1 MKRTIIPIFAL
12 AIIAAGCEDIYE
24 GEAPNYIQD
33 VKVSFNPE
41 IEPYGES
48 DSEDMAAGADA
59 GVFMIKY
66 GTDFSAENIINGMS
80 NTRFVT
86 DAEGLLN
93 VPQGSETILF
103 PAEANKY
110 DFILYSPY
118 RETLDAGNTI
128 SLDLDAADTE
138 NLLYSDSAK
147 GKYKSASAVKVEFR
161 HVPAKMSM
169 NITNGQGITEDDL
182 KSLDVTFSG
191 MYSTGVLDLLKG
203 SVSYTGE
210 AGKLDAEVASDGKS
224 AEVLILPTAPE
235 TAAGGR
241 ELIFSTGGVT
251 HSYIFDAS
259 QVFEMGKEYV
269 LDVTVSV
276 PGISIEISEIKDW
289 TVETVDGVSSL

>member
-24 GEAPNYIQD
+24 GEAPNYLQD

-93 VPQGSETILF
+93 VPQGSGDILF
-103 PAEANKY
+103 PAEVGKY

-118 RETLDAGNTI
+118 RATLDAGNTI
-128 SLDLDAADTE
+128 SLDIDAEDTH

-147 GKYKSASAVKVEFR
+147 GKYKSASAVRVEFR
-161 HVPAKMSM
+161 HVPAKVRI
-169 NITNGQGITEDDL
+169 NLANGQGITEEDMRNL
-182 KSLDVTFSG
+182 KVTFSG
-191 MYSTGVLDLLKG
+191 MYSTGSLDLLDG
-203 SVSYTGE
+203 SVTCSGSSGE
-210 AGKLDAEVASDGKS
+210 LDADVSADGKS
-224 AEVLILPTAPE
+224 AEVLILPTDPE
-235 TAAGGR
+235 SAAEER
-241 ELIFSTGGVT
+241 KLTFSTGGIT
-251 HSYIFDAS
+251 HSYLFDTS

-276 PGISIEISEIKDW
+276 PGISVEITEIKDW